1 MLNIEDAGRFDI
13 ADELSLTTKIKVLGI
28 GGGGG
33 NAVARMMQSGLTGV
47 EFYALNTDRQ
57 ALANSPV
64 PNKIVIGAK
73 VTNGLGAGSNPEVGR
88 QAALE
93 DTEKIIE
100 VLEGADMVFITAGL
114 GGGTGTGAAPI
125 VASLAKELNALT
137 VAVVTKPFQFEG
149 TRRKKIADRGLSE
162 LASTVDTVISI
173 PNQRLLDT
181 TGDDTSFVD
190 AFRQADDVLLQAVQ
204 GISDIIMTPGLI
216 NRDFADIR
224 AIMAGMGHAIL
235 STATASGPKAVVE
248 AARQAITCPL
258 LDDGGVSG
266 ARGLLINITGPK
278 TLRMRDINEA
288 CTMVSDATGNDEVH
302 VSFGVVVSEGG
313 SDEVKVTVIATGFD
327 RDVAQADPV
336 VVSRVKPAPVS
347 TAPKTVPATF
357 VAPQVIPVVAEP
369 VVEQEPEIEPL
380 AAAVAAGAETESA
393 VESVPYRDSEVAPQ
407 PVTQPS
413 NRREPVENDL
423 DIPAFMR
430 RERRLF

>member
-1 MLNIEDAGRFDI
+1 MLNIDDAGRFDI
-13 ADELSLTTKIKVLGI
+13 ADEAALSTKIKVLGI

-181 TGDDTSFVD
+181 TADDTSFVD
-190 AFRQADDVLLQAVQ
+190 AFHQADDVLLQAVQ

-248 AARQAITCPL
+248 AARHAITCPL

-288 CTMVSDATGNDEVH
+288 CTLVSDATGNEEVH
-302 VSFGVVVSEGG
+302 LSFGVVLSEGG

-327 RDVAQADPV
+327 REVAPAEPV
-336 VVSRVKPAPVS
+336 VVSRAKAAPAS
-347 TAPKTVPATF
+347 TAPKTAPTTV
-357 VAPQVIPVVAEP
+357 VAPQVPVVVEP
-369 VVEQEPEIEPL
+369 VMEVPTEGAPVAV
-380 AAAVAAGAETESA
+380 AAAAGAETEPPP
-393 VESVPYRDSEVAPQ
+393 ESVSYRDSEVAPQ
-407 PVTQPS
+407 PVTQS
-413 NRREPVENDL
+413 TGRREPAENDL